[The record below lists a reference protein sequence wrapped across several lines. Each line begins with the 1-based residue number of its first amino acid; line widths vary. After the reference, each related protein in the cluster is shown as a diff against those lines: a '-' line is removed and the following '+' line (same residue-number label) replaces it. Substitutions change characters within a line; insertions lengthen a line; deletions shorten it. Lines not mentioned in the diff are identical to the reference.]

1 MVTIG
6 IYLLAAAVRACAL
19 SRAIMLTDSLLLVN
33 LTSALLRPELPQV
46 PFYRRLGGGGAS
58 RLPLFRQ
65 DYSLTKCRL
74 VTSGLGAVFF
84 DQ

>member
-46 PFYRRLGGGGAS
+46 PFYRRLGGGGH
-58 RLPLFRQ
+58 
-65 DYSLTKCRL
+65 L
-74 VTSGLGAVFF
+74 VSPFSAKTIHLLSAGW
-84 DQ
+84 